1 MTGIE
6 HKTNEVTLQSSK
18 DAKFL
23 DAVIEKHPY
32 GLLDKGKPNCG
43 GTDLAIK
50 NRYPTIIAVP
60 YRNLV
65 RNKVAQHKHV
75 LGVYGGIADAEII
88 SYLFSHDTIKIMV
101 TYDSVGRV
109 VRLLGLYRN
118 DLLKDML
125 LLIDEEHVL
134 FNHYAFR
141 NPAIKGLLKISR
153 QFKWVCFMT
162 ATPIDREF
170 MLDEL
175 KDLPITRIK
184 WQDMQKVKVIQ
195 NCTNNPNRVVGKLIT
210 EALEGRLLGNLHF
223 FYNSVDSPAS
233 IARQLELPPQQVR
246 FICADD
252 SKQGRGKKTNQMK
265 LGRDYLIEDTTTPVK
280 KINFYTAT
288 AFEGCDIYDENGRTY
303 VVSDKYKSH
312 TLVDISTLFIQ
323 IAGRIRNSRYSGE
336 ITHIFNETRYT
347 TTVTY
352 DEFKECT
359 EKEWLRSELLV
370 QEVNAM
376 SGETRKTVVKG
387 LMKAGLD
394 IKYLSYENDLLQLD
408 RNLFKLDMR
417 NFKITHEIYLTC
429 DSLQKEYKSRGLSI
443 GESETIYF
451 TDKLAANP
459 KARIP
464 FRDLFTE
471 YVGLRN
477 EQGMIFCLGNR
488 TDRCA
493 LIEQE
498 KPLVREAYEKLGA
511 DRVKELGYNTTN
523 IKREPTKLT
532 DASNNEKILEM
543 LYQLGYTDSDFT
555 KTCAGIKADL
565 QEIYECLGIK
575 KKAQATDLKQW
586 FEVKR
591 TSPKIEGKTTDC
603 ITIIRRKIIY

>member
-6 HKTNEVTLQSSK
+6 HMTNEVTLQASA
-18 DAKFL
+18 DAKYL

-50 NRYPTIIAVP
+50 NAYPTIIAVP

-65 RNKVAQHKHV
+65 KNKVAQHGHV
-75 LGVYGGIADAEII
+75 LGVYGGVTDAEITGHI
-88 SYLFSHDTIKIMV
+88 FSHDTVKIMV

-109 VRLLGLYRN
+109 VRILEKHRK
-118 DLLKDML
+118 DILKDML
-125 LLIDEEHVL
+125 LLVDEEHVL

-141 NPAIKGLLKISR
+141 NPAVKGLLKISK

-162 ATPIDREF
+162 ATPVDREF

-184 WQDMQKVKVIQ
+184 WQNVQEIKVVQ
-195 NCTNNPNRVVGKLIT
+195 NCTNNPNRVVCKLIT
-210 EALEGRLLGNLHF
+210 DALEGSLLGNLHF
-223 FYNSVDSPAS
+223 FYNSVDSPAL
-233 IARQLELPPQQVR
+233 IAHQLGLLPEQVR

-252 SKQGRGKKTNQMK
+252 SKQGKGKKTNQMK
-265 LGRDYLIEDTTTPVK
+265 LGPEYPIEDTTTPVK

-323 IAGRIRNSRYSGE
+323 IAGRIRNSRYGGE
-336 ITHIFNETRYT
+336 ITHIFNETRYNT
-347 TTVTY
+347 GVTY
-352 DEFKECT
+352 EEFKAST
-359 EKEWLRSELLV
+359 EREWQKSEQLV
-370 QEVNAM
+370 TEVNGM
-376 SGETRKTVVKG
+376 TKGTRQIVIMG
-387 LMKAGLD
+387 LMQKGLD
-394 IKYLSYENDLLQLD
+394 IKYLSYEDDLLQLD
-408 RNLFKLDMR
+408 RNLFKLDLR

-429 DSLQKEYKSRGLSI
+429 DRLQKEYINRGLAI

-451 TDKLAANP
+451 TDKLAANR
-459 KARIP
+459 KSRIS
-464 FRDLFTE
+464 FKDLFTE
-471 YVGLRN
+471 YADLRN

-498 KPLVREAYEKLGA
+498 KPFIKDAYEKLGA
-511 DRVKELGYNTTN
+511 DRVKELDYNVTN
-523 IKREPTKLT
+523 IRRELTKLT
-532 DASNNEKILEM
+532 DASNNDKILEM

-565 QEIYECLGIK
+565 QEIYDCLGMK
-575 KKAQATDLKQW
+575 KKAQATDLKDW
-586 FEVKR
+586 FDIKR
-591 TSPKIEGKTTDC
+591 TSPKIDGKTTDC
-603 ITIIRRKIIY
+603 LTIIRRKIIY